1 MFRNL
6 VIIVALFGLGW
17 GASFGAGV
25 AFGRRST
32 PAAAQAAPIAGAV
45 QVQGAQG
52 GQGAQGAGQQGGQ
65 FTFGQGGQGGQGRGA
80 LGTVE
85 RLDGQTLTLSGG
97 QGGQQTRVTLNPQT
111 QILKQAPGTTADLTP
126 GTAVTVQAQGQ
137 PAADGTITAGTIM
150 IGGPAGAVI
159 GQRPSGQGGQVGQQG
174 GR

>member
-25 AFGRRST
+25 AFGRRSA
-32 PAAAQAAPIAGAV
+32 PAAAQAAPIAGGAQA
-45 QVQGAQG
+45 QVQGG
-52 GQGAQGAGQQGGQ
+52 GQAAGQQGGGQ
-65 FTFGQGGQGGQGRGA
+65 FTQFGQGGQGGQGRVT

-85 RLDGQTLTLSGG
+85 RLDGQTLILSGG
-97 QGGQQTRVTLNPQT
+97 QNNQQTRVTLNAQT

-137 PAADGTITAGTIM
+137 PAADGTITASTIM
-150 IGGPAGAVI
+150 IGGPAGAVV
-159 GQRPSGQGGQVGQQG
+159 GQRPGGQGAAGGQQG